1 MALLIAPVL
10 FICAVLYVAYPLL
23 RETKEIGAPEHEKT
37 DWEKTVQEKEDVVE
51 ALKDIDMDFRM
62 GKLSRQ
68 DYQSLQSDFEQQAVE
83 IFKRLGSLHKKG
95 GKPRKKKKF

>member
-23 RETKEIGAPEHEKT
+23 RETKEIQAPEDEKT
-37 DWEKTVQEKEDVVE
+37 DWEKTVQEKEDVIE

-68 DYQSLQSDFEQQAVE
+68 DYQSLKSDFEQRAVE
-83 IFKRLGSLHKKG
+83 VFKKLESTQKKG
-95 GKPRKKKKF
+95 RKPRKKKKS